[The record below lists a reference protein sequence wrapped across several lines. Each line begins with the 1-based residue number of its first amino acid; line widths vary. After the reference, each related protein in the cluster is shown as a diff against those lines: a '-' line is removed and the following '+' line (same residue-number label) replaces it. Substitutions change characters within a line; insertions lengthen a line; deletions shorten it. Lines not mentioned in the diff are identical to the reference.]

1 MDKLFVIVC
10 SNVFSLHANLITLD
24 KGLTVTYSFL
34 FLWSDCVMNI
44 FQMTIYRC

>member
-34 FLWSDCVMNI
+34 FFVVRLCYEHISNDNL
-44 FQMTIYRC
+44 